1 MKKERKKKYLSVF
14 FFFSYRE
21 LSAVSA
27 STAIQCHEN
36 KVLICPHKKNYL
48 LDKWNMILLYLQFIL
63 YITVDRTVNLLMRTI
78 SYWKIYLNSCHEPR
92 VTAFRKVKRSHS
104 QFKLGDLQREAW
116 QSNTRNSPSQK
127 NIISCCQKCS
137 AIVHLCLVWLR
148 KEFICSCNGCST
160 CVNWDNPR
168 LILEVCQPEFYQ
180 LDSKF
185 IS

>member
-104 QFKLGDLQREAW
+104 QFKLGDCTTRSLTIKYEEQSKSKEHNQLLPKMQCDCPLMLGLIEERVYLQL
-116 QSNTRNSPSQK
+116 Q
-127 NIISCCQKCS
+127 
-137 AIVHLCLVWLR
+137 WLQH
-148 KEFICSCNGCST
+148 
-160 CVNWDNPR
+160 
-168 LILEVCQPEFYQ
+168 VC
-180 LDSKF
+180 
-185 IS
+185 